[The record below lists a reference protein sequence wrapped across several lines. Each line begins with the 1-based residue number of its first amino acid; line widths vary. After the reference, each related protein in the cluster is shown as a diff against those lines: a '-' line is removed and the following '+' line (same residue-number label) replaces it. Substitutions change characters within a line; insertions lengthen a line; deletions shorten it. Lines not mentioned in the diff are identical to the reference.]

1 MNKKVGVLLV
11 HGMGT
16 LADDFAHDMVYELRE
31 RISGRGLN
39 RDEIAWQG
47 VYWAP
52 LLSAREHQ
60 IWVDLAA
67 NNDLNWA
74 KLRKFFLNAFGT
86 MSSYHASGN
95 RPDSLYHRVH
105 GVVHQGLQQLRAKLG
120 DQDKPLIVVA
130 HSVGSVFMSNYIWD
144 RQKGYDQERYG
155 STPFERMETLTGLVT
170 LGSNIPLFA
179 VDKENLACVEFP
191 PAALAEPLRKKAK
204 WLNLYDSDDVLGWP
218 LKPLSPSYSAA
229 VSEDIE
235 VSVGNILTSWNPA
248 NHSAYWSDENV
259 IKPMVYLLST
269 ILEATHAPPAVTS
282 EVQHLNL
289 GEDSPSP
296 SGRGVV

>member
-52 LLSAREHQ
+52 LMSAREHQ

-95 RPDSLYHRVH
+95 RPDSLYHRIH

-120 DQDKPLIVVA
+120 DQDKPLIIVA

-155 STPFERMETLTGLVT
+155 NTPFERMETMTGLVT
-170 LGSNIPLFA
+170 LGSNIPLFC
-179 VDKENLACVEFP
+179 VDKENLSCIEFP
-191 PAALAEPLRKKAK
+191 PPTLTEPLRKKAK

-218 LKPLSPSYSAA
+218 LKPLSPSYSAT

-248 NHSAYWSDENV
+248 NHSAYWSDETV

-269 ILEATHAPPAVTS
+269 ILEATHAPPTVTPEAQS
-282 EVQHLNL
+282 VPIGQ
-289 GEDSPSP
+289 
-296 SGRGVV
+296 

>member
-60 IWVDLAA
+60 VWVDLAA
-67 NNDLNWA
+67 SNDLNWA
-74 KLRKFFLNAFGT
+74 KLRKFFINSFGILT
-86 MSSYHASGN
+86 AYASAKE
-95 RPDSLYHRVH
+95 RPDSLYQRIH
-105 GVVHQGLQQLRAKLG
+105 GVVHESIKELRANLG
-120 DQDKPLIVVA
+120 ADRPLLVIA
-130 HSVGSVFMSNYIWD
+130 HSLGSVIMSDYIWD
-144 RQKGYDQERYG
+144 RQKGKDEERYG
-155 STPFERMETLTGLVT
+155 ATPFERMETLAGIIT
-170 LGSNIPLFA
+170 LGSNIPMMTVALDE
-179 VDKENLACVEFP
+179 VESIEFP
-191 PAALAEPLRKKAK
+191 PSSLAEDYRKKAK

-218 LKPLSPSYSAA
+218 LKPLSPSYEKA

-235 VSVGNILTSWNPA
+235 VSVGNILTAWNPTSHA
-248 NHSAYWSDENV
+248 AYWTDDSV
-259 IKPMVYLLST
+259 IKPTLYLLGSL
-269 ILEATHAPPAVTS
+269 LEGPLRKVPVEERQS
-282 EVQHLNL
+282 MM
-289 GEDSPSP
+289 GFPD
-296 SGRGVV
+296 